1 MQAFHQEPTLSDMER
16 MRQRKIG
23 WIVFGSIVM
32 AVGLLLVAR
41 SYLFSPAETPSTER
55 GAQSG
60 TDLLLAPATSV
71 PASPTPLPS
80 ASPTPAPV
88 VVYISGA
95 VARPDVYELPP
106 DARVKDVVLAAGGLT
121 AEADSERINL
131 AAHIH
136 DAQHIHVPRQNE
148 TLPPDDER
156 VPQGEPPDAAGAAG
170 AASGDDMIN
179 LNTAS
184 VSDLAALRGIGEV
197 TAQRIV
203 DYRTVNGPFATI
215 DELQNVRGIGP
226 TLLADLQGSIYV
238 GES

>member
-1 MQAFHQEPTLSDMER
+1 MSDTER

-23 WIVFGSIVM
+23 WIVLSSVVL
-32 AVGLLLVAR
+32 AVGLALVAR
-41 SYLFSPAETPSTER
+41 SYLFSQAEAPTAER
-55 GAQSG
+55 ATQSG
-60 TDLLLAPATSV
+60 TSLLLSDATSV
-71 PASPTPLPS
+71 PPTPTPPPSPT
-80 ASPTPAPV
+80 PTPAPV

-95 VARPDVYELPP
+95 VVAPDVYELPP
-106 DARVKDVVLAAGGLT
+106 DARVKDVIIAAGGLT

>member
-1 MQAFHQEPTLSDMER
+1 MSDTER

-23 WIVFGSIVM
+23 WIVLSSVVL
-32 AVGLLLVAR
+32 AVGMVLVAR
-41 SYLFSPAETPSTER
+41 SYLFSQAEAPTAER
-55 GAQSG
+55 AIQPDTG
-60 TDLLLAPATSV
+60 LLLSDATSV
-71 PASPTPLPS
+71 PPTPTPPPS
-80 ASPTPAPV
+80 PMPTPAPV

-95 VARPDVYELPP
+95 VVAPDVYELPP
-106 DARVKDVVLAAGGLT
+106 DARVKDVIIAAGGLT

-156 VPQGEPPDAAGAAG
+156 VPQGEPPDAAGAA
-170 AASGDDMIN
+170 SGNDMIN

-184 VSDLAALRGIGEV
+184 VSELAALRGIGEV

-226 TLLADLQGSIYV
+226 TMLADLQGSIYV
-238 GES
+238 GER

>member
-136 DAQHIHVPRQNE
+136 DAQHIHVPRRGE

-156 VPQGEPPDAAGAAG
+156 VPQGAPTTATSDGLLN
-170 AASGDDMIN
+170 I
-179 LNTAS
+179 NTAS
-184 VSDLAALRGIGEV
+184 VSELAALPGIGDI
-197 TAQRIV
+197 TAQQII
-203 DYRTVNGPFATI
+203 DYRTINGPFTTV

-226 TLLADLQGSIYV
+226 VMLAELRERLRV
-238 GES
+238 GDT

>member
-23 WIVFGSIVM
+23 WIVLGSIVM

-41 SYLFSPAETPSTER
+41 SYLFSPTETPSTER
-55 GAQSG
+55 AMQSG
-60 TDLLLAPATSV
+60 ADLLLAPATSM
-71 PASPTPLPS
+71 PASPTPRPS

-95 VARPDVYELPP
+95 VALPDVYELPP

-121 AEADSERINL
+121 ADADSERINL

-136 DAQHIHVPRQNE
+136 DAQHIHVPRRGE

-156 VPQGEPPDAAGAAG
+156 VPQGAPTAAAGAV
-170 AASGDDMIN
+170 ASDSPLNI
-179 LNTAS
+179 NTAS
-184 VSDLAALRGIGEV
+184 VGELAALPGIGEI
-197 TAQRIV
+197 TAQRIIE
-203 DYRTVNGPFATI
+203 YRRINGPFTTV

-226 TLLADLQGSIYV
+226 VMLADLRERLRV
-238 GES
+238 GDM

>member
-23 WIVFGSIVM
+23 WIVLGSIVM

-41 SYLFSPAETPSTER
+41 SSLFSPAETPSTER
-55 GAQSG
+55 AAQPGA
-60 TDLLLAPATSV
+60 DLLLAPATSM

-95 VARPDVYELPP
+95 VALPDVYELPP

-136 DAQHIHVPRQNE
+136 DAQHIHVPRRGE

-156 VPQGEPPDAAGAAG
+156 VPQGAPTTATSDGLLN
-170 AASGDDMIN
+170 I
-179 LNTAS
+179 NTAS
-184 VSDLAALRGIGEV
+184 VSELAALPGIGDI
-197 TAQRIV
+197 TAQQII
-203 DYRTVNGPFATI
+203 DYRTINGPFTTV

-226 TLLADLQGSIYV
+226 VMLAELRERLRV
-238 GES
+238 GDT